1 MSKDERS
8 IALRIRQ
15 NLGGEVAILLSYLGA
30 GITLGF
36 AVTDANYSDAHSTAG
51 IITLLSRFA
60 ALIGTYLMLIALLI
74 IARIPWVEKSL
85 GFDRLVAYH
94 RKLGP
99 LIFLLIS
106 MHFLFVIVGYSL
118 ADQRSLWEE
127 LLDLL
132 KFYPWM
138 VQATIGFFLLTLI
151 SLTSTKLLRRR
162 FKYEHWWNI
171 HLLSYLA
178 IALSFMH
185 QILNG
190 SLFLF
195 NEMAKIW
202 WIGLYLYAS
211 FALVM
216 WRFLLPVARSLRHK
230 LVVDHLVHETPT
242 VVSIYISGRNL
253 NAIHARGGNFFEWR
267 FLTKGIW
274 SQAHPYSL
282 SESPS
287 NSMMRITVKNLGDHS
302 QALLNLTPGTRVLAE
317 GPYGILT
324 ASRAV
329 GKKILLVGAG
339 VGITPIRALIN
350 DFPEVAQV
358 DLIYRVL
365 REEEL
370 VLRAEL
376 DQLSREKRIRI
387 HYLVGIPEKFPMSP
401 KDLLD
406 LIPHIKECD
415 VFVCGPPGLAKLVRH
430 SVESLGVESRKFHNE
445 AFSLHAG

>member
-15 NLGGEVAILLSYLGA
+15 NLGGEVAIFLSFLGA

-36 AVTDANYSDAHSTAG
+36 AISDANYSEAHSTAG

-99 LIFLLIS
+99 LIYLLIS
-106 MHFLFVIVGYSL
+106 THFLLVIVGYSL
-118 ADQRSLWEE
+118 ADKRTLWEE
-127 LLDLL
+127 LFELL

-138 VQATIGFFLLTLI
+138 VQATIGYLLLSLI
-151 SLTSTKLLRRR
+151 SFTSTKLLRRR

-195 NEMAKIW
+195 NEAAKIW
-202 WIGLYLYAS
+202 WIGLYIYTS
-211 FALVM
+211 FALVI
-216 WRFLLPVARSLRHK
+216 WRFLLPVIRSLKHK
-230 LVVDHLVHETPT
+230 LVVDHLVRETPT

-253 NAIHARGGNFFEWR
+253 NGIHARGGNFFEWR
-267 FLTKGIW
+267 FLKKGIW

-287 NSMMRITVKNLGDHS
+287 NNMMRITVKNLGDHS
-302 QALLNLTPGTRVLAE
+302 KALLNLTAGTRVIAE
-317 GPYGILT
+317 GPYGTLV
-324 ASRAV
+324 ASRAI
-329 GKKILLVGAG
+329 GKKILLIGAG
-339 VGITPIRALIN
+339 IGITPIRALVN
-350 DFPEVAQV
+350 ELPHDAQI
-358 DLIYRVL
+358 DLIYRVVKD
-365 REEEL
+365 EEL
-370 VLRAEL
+370 VLRTEL
-376 DQLSREKRIRI
+376 DLLGKEKRMRL
-387 HYLVGIPEKFPMSP
+387 HYLVGIPEKFPMTP
-401 KDLLD
+401 KELLK

-445 AFSLHAG
+445 AFSFHAN

>member
-1 MSKDERS
+1 MSKDKRS

-15 NLGGEVAILLSYLGA
+15 NLGGEVAIFLSYLGA
-30 GITLGF
+30 GITVGF
-36 AVTDANYSDAHSTAG
+36 AITDANYSEAHSTAG

-99 LIFLLIS
+99 LIYLLIS
-106 MHFLFVIVGYSL
+106 IHFLLVIVGYAM
-118 ADQRSLWEE
+118 ADQRTLWQE

-138 VQATIGFFLLTLI
+138 VQASIGFLLLTLI
-151 SLTSTKLLRRR
+151 SFTSTNLLRRR

-190 SLFLF
+190 SLFIF
-195 NEMAKIW
+195 NELARIW
-202 WIGLYLYAS
+202 WIGLYSYAS

-216 WRFLLPVARSLRHK
+216 WRFLLPVIRSFRHK
-230 LVVDHLVHETPT
+230 LVVDHLVHETPN
-242 VVSIYISGRNL
+242 VVSIYIRGRNL
-253 NAIHARGGNFFEWR
+253 KAIHARGGNFFEWR

-282 SESPS
+282 SEPPS
-287 NSMMRITVKNLGDHS
+287 NNMMRITVKNLGDHS
-302 QALLNLTPGTRVLAE
+302 QALMNLAAGTRVVAE
-317 GPYGILT
+317 GPYGILV
-324 ASRAV
+324 APRAI
-329 GKKILLVGAG
+329 GKKILLIGAG
-339 VGITPIRALIN
+339 IGITPIRALVN
-350 DFPEVAQV
+350 DFSKDAQI
-358 DLIYRVL
+358 DLIYRVVK
-365 REEEL
+365 EEEL
-370 VLRAEL
+370 VLRTEL
-376 DQLSREKRIRI
+376 DKLVKEKRIRL
-387 HYLVGIPEKFPMSP
+387 HYLVGNPKHFPMSP
-401 KDLLD
+401 KDLLN
-406 LIPHIKECD
+406 LIPHIKDCD
-415 VFVCGPPGLAKLVRH
+415 VFVCGPPGLAKIVRH
-430 SVESLGVESRKFHNE
+430 SVESLGVDSRKFHNE
-445 AFSLHAG
+445 AFSFHAG